1 MNKRKEKIAKK
12 QSPLVRGTMTG
23 KLHIARNGAGFLID
37 SDTDEAI
44 WIEVP
49 DLGTALPDDVVTV
62 KIIPPGKGKYD
73 PRHPERS
80 NSISGKIIRLDER
93 APRSIVG
100 TVVSIGRF
108 VRVRPLSPQYRQEF
122 VVPSAN
128 GAKVKDRVVMKFVRW
143 SNVRMPPEGEITDV
157 IGPADNPSLD
167 TISVMKQF
175 DLPETFPGKVIKDA
189 ERVSSFMSEP
199 GKRLDLR
206 KKFIFTCDPAT
217 ARDFDDA
224 LSLEYDKE
232 GRRVLGVHIADV
244 SHFVRK
250 GSALDKE
257 AYKRSTSVYLVDKVI
272 PMLPEQLSNGVCSL
286 VPNEDRL
293 AFSAFLTY
301 DKNGNCIERRFAKS
315 IIRSK
320 ARFCYEEVMQIISGK
335 QTDVKKTAIPALKS
349 LRGAKRVEAVKT
361 ILEIHTLA
369 QQLRKK
375 RFSDGALD
383 MDVPEAEIVLN
394 EKQEMTG
401 VVVRPYDE
409 SHQLVEECM
418 VAANEAVAKELWTRG
433 IKILTRLHE
442 PPDIEKLEDL
452 RASLAKLGISTG
464 DLSVQKNLAR
474 FLKKIKS
481 STLADIISVMVLRSM
496 KRAMYSSVKI
506 GHYGLAKQYY
516 AHFTS
521 PIRRYPD
528 LSLHRQLANY
538 LAGKGGKEDASWLA
552 RAALNTTE
560 CEQVADDAERA
571 LTEIKKFRFLEA
583 QLASGKPQVYDAV
596 IARCTHYGMF
606 VDLPD
611 LVVGGMIHISQ
622 ISNDYVR
629 YDEFN
634 ESLVAGKKEWKI
646 GDKIKVQIKEV
657 DFNQRKLDFIPARNH
672 KRPRTRK

>member
-1 MNKRKEKIAKK
+1 MNKRKEKTAQK
-12 QSPLVRGTMTG
+12 QSTLARGTMTG

-37 SDTDEAI
+37 PDTDDAV
-44 WIEVP
+44 WIETP
-49 DLGTALPDDVVTV
+49 DLGTALPDDVVTI
-62 KIIPPGKGKYD
+62 KIIPPGRNKYD
-73 PRHPERS
+73 PQHPERS
-80 NSISGKIIRLDER
+80 KSVSGKIIRIDKR

-100 TVVSIGRF
+100 TVRSIGRF
-108 VRVRPLSPQYRQEF
+108 VRVQPLNPQYRQEF
-122 VVPSAN
+122 VVPSAG
-128 GAKVKDRVVMKFVRW
+128 GAKIDERVVMKFVRW
-143 SNVRMPPEGEITDV
+143 SNVRMPPEGEITDI

-167 TISVMKQF
+167 TVSVMKQF
-175 DLPETFPGKVIKDA
+175 DLPESFPVNVLEEA
-189 ERVSSFMSEP
+189 EHVSSYAGEP

-206 KKFIFTCDPAT
+206 KKFIFTCDPET

-224 LSLEYDKE
+224 LSLEYDNE

-250 GSALDKE
+250 GSALDNE

-293 AFSAFLTY
+293 AFSTFLTY
-301 DKNGNCIERRFAKS
+301 DKNGNCIERKFAKS

-320 ARFCYEEVMQIISGK
+320 ARFCYEEVMSLISGK
-335 QTDVKKTAIPALKS
+335 DAGAGKTTIPALKS
-349 LRGAKRVEAVKT
+349 LRGVKRTEAVKT
-361 ILEIHTLA
+361 VLEIHALA
-369 QQLRKK
+369 QQLRKR
-375 RFSDGALD
+375 RFADGALD

-442 PPDIEKLEDL
+442 QPDKEKLEEL
-452 RASLAKLGISTG
+452 RANLEKLGISTG

-496 KRAMYSSVKI
+496 KRALYSSVKI
-506 GHYGLAKQYY
+506 GHFGLAKQYY

-528 LSLHRQLANY
+528 LSLHRQLAGF
-538 LAGKGGKEDASWLA
+538 LAGKGGKEDLAWLA
-552 RAALNTTE
+552 RAALNSTE

-571 LTEIKKFRFLEA
+571 LVEIKKFRFLEA
-583 QLASGKPQVYDAV
+583 QLSSGRAQVYDAV

-622 ISNDYVR
+622 ISNAYVR
-629 YDEFN
+629 FDEFR
-634 ESLVAGKKEWKI
+634 ESLVAGKQEWKV
-646 GDKIKVQIKEV
+646 GDKIKVKIKEV
-657 DFNQRKLDFIPARNH
+657 DFNQRKLDFIPAH
-672 KRPRTRK
+672 HMI

>member
-1 MNKRKEKIAKK
+1 MNKRKEKIACK
-12 QSPLVRGTMTG
+12 QTPLARGTLTG
-23 KLHIARNGAGFLID
+23 RLHIARNGAGFLVD
-37 SDTDEAI
+37 PATDEAI

-49 DLGTALPDDVVTV
+49 DLGTALPDDVVTI
-62 KIIPPGKGKYD
+62 KIIPPGRNKYD
-73 PRHPERS
+73 PNHPERS
-80 NSISGKIIRLDER
+80 NSISGRIVRIDER

-100 TVVSIGRF
+100 TVASIGRF
-108 VRVRPLSPQYRQEF
+108 VRVQPLNPQYRQQF

-128 GAKVKDRVVMKFVRW
+128 GAKIKDRVVMKFVRW
-143 SNVRMPPEGEITDV
+143 SSVRMPPEGEITDI

-175 DLPETFPGKVIKDA
+175 DLPEAFPVDVLQEA
-189 ERVSSFMSEP
+189 EHVSSFVKEP

-206 KKFIFTCDPAT
+206 KKFIFTCDPAS

-224 LSLEYDKE
+224 LSLEYDGE
-232 GRRVLGVHIADV
+232 GRRILGVHIADV

-250 GSALDKE
+250 GSVLDKE

-293 AFSAFLTY
+293 AFSTFLTY
-301 DKNGNCIERRFAKS
+301 DKNGNCVERKFAKS

-320 ARFCYEEVMQIISGK
+320 VRFCYEEVMALISGEK
-335 QTDVKKTAIPALKS
+335 VETKGTKKAPVVAALKG
-349 LRGAKRVEAVKT
+349 LRGAKRAAAVKT
-361 ILEIHTLA
+361 VLDIHSLA
-369 QQLRKK
+369 QQLRKR
-375 RFSDGALD
+375 RFADGALD

-442 PPDIEKLEDL
+442 PPDMEKLEDL
-452 RASLAKLGISTG
+452 RANLAKLGISTG

-496 KRAMYSSVKI
+496 KRAMYSSEKI
-506 GHYGLAKQYY
+506 GHFGLAKQYY

-528 LSLHRQLANY
+528 LSLHRQLASF

-552 RAALNTTE
+552 RTALNTTE

-583 QLASGKPQVYDAV
+583 QLSSGKVQVYDAV

-622 ISNDYVR
+622 ISNSYVR
-629 YDEFN
+629 FDEFR
-634 ESLVAGKKEWKI
+634 ESLVAGNKEWKV
-646 GDKIKVQIKEV
+646 GDKIKVLIKEV
-657 DFNQRKLDFIPARNH
+657 DFNQRKLDFIPAK
-672 KRPRTRK
+672 KR